1 MRISRNTVENVFEV
15 VPDRCTDQEVCFICP
30 SCLPGSPDRTGN
42 RSVNLISGRTNCWR
56 CNKGGDFVK
65 WAAGLGI
72 VIEAEEFQ
80 VSEDSVVTELNNAL
94 TKTVKK
100 AVYAIEVELPQGFS
114 PLEEHSCT
122 FAAKRIARMAARK
135 RLTMQDFIDAGVGH
149 TEDNRDW
156 DAYAIF
162 PVTEWGKVVYY
173 QGRTYDDP
181 DYGSTKKFPSRAIC
195 PYGSRNWVYGIDEAR
210 YAHTVVVVESILNV
224 LSLRKELAVR
234 GIEKVAPVAIF
245 KHKISTEQAIK
256 LAGLRHATEVCL
268 MFDSDAIADAYAA
281 LGTNS
286 LPAGIKRSVV
296 EMPTKVDANDD
307 AVMAVNL
314 WQKRK
319 TVSKDHARVRMLENM
334 LRA

>member
-1 MRISRNTVENVFEV
+1 MFEV
-15 VPDRCTDQEVCFICP
+15 VPDRCTDQEICFICP
-30 SCLPGSPDRTGN
+30 NCLPGSPDRTGN
-42 RSVNLISGRTNCWR
+42 RSVNLLNGRTNCWR

-94 TKTVKK
+94 TKPVKK
-100 AVYAIEVELPQGFS
+100 AVYAIEVDLPQGFY
-114 PLEEHSCT
+114 PLNEDSRS
-122 FAAKRIARMAARK
+122 FAAKRTARMAVRK
-135 RLTMQDFIDAGVGH
+135 RLTLQDFVAAGVGV
-149 TEDNRDW
+149 TEGNREW
-156 DAYAIF
+156 DDYAIF

-181 DYGSTKKFPSRAIC
+181 DHGSTKKFPSRSVC

-210 YAHTVVVVESILNV
+210 YARTVIVVESILNV
-224 LSLRKELAVR
+224 LSLRKELSAR
-234 GIEKVAPVAIF
+234 GIENVAPVAIF
-245 KHKISTEQAIK
+245 KHKISAEQAIK

-281 LGTNS
+281 LGTNN
-286 LPAGIKRSVV
+286 LPAGVKRSVV

-307 AVMAVNL
+307 AALAMDL

-319 TVSKDHARVRMLENM
+319 PVSKDHARVRVLENM

>member
-1 MRISRNTVENVFEV
+1 MKLSRATVENVFEV
-15 VPDRCTDQEVCFICP
+15 VPDRCTDEEITFLCP
-30 SCLPGSPDRTGN
+30 ESSCHDKSGN
-42 RSVNLISGRTNCWR
+42 RSVNLRSGQTNCWR
-56 CNKGGDFVK
+56 CNIGGDFVK
-65 WAAGLGI
+65 WASRLGI
-72 VIEAEEFQ
+72 VIEKEEFQ
-80 VSEDSVVTELNNAL
+80 VSEDSVVTELHAAL
-94 TKTVKK
+94 NKPVKK
-100 AVYAIEVELPQGFS
+100 AVYAIEVDLPDGFR
-114 PLEEHSCT
+114 PLEEGSRAY
-122 FAAKRIARMAARK
+122 AAKRIARMAARK
-135 RLTMQDFIDAGVGH
+135 RLTMQDFIAAGVGH
-149 TEDNRDW
+149 TDGNRAW
-156 DAYAIF
+156 DDYAIF
-162 PVTEWGKVVYY
+162 PVTEWNKVVYY

-181 DYGSTKKFPSRAIC
+181 DYGSTKKFPSRQIC

-210 YAHTVVVVESILNV
+210 YAHGVIVVESILNV
-224 LSLRKELAVR
+224 LSLRKELFAR
-234 GIEKVAPVAIF
+234 GIENVVPVAIF

-286 LPAGIKRSVV
+286 LPVGVKRSVV